1 MTSLYITESGSFIKR
16 RGGHVVIGRNNE
28 TLMEV
33 PLERVEDVS
42 VIDSV
47 QISSELITEFL
58 KRGVPVTWLSG
69 YGRYFGTLISTQT
82 TDIAKQQKQFEWIGE
97 KTFYL
102 ALAKKIIHAKTN
114 NQLVLLKRY
123 ARNAQEGLIDLQIK
137 NIRAIRRNIN
147 TAKTSAELMG
157 YEGIISRLYFE
168 ALGKLVPEEFS
179 FTKRSKQPPLDPFN
193 AMLGLGYSMLFN
205 EIMSNIMSIGLH
217 PFVGCLHS
225 IAKGHP
231 ALVSDLIEEWRSPI
245 IDSMVLA
252 LVKRHSMDTSA
263 FDTSDKGC
271 FLNYEGRKLFLAR
284 YNAKIRTVNQYLE
297 NGVTYRECI
306 ANQCRNY
313 ARAITHGDIEL
324 YNPLEIY

>member
-1 MTSLYITESGSFIKR
+1 
-16 RGGHVVIGRNNE
+16 
-28 TLMEV
+28 
-33 PLERVEDVS
+33 
-42 VIDSV
+42 
-47 QISSELITEFL
+47 
-58 KRGVPVTWLSG
+58 
-69 YGRYFGTLISTQT
+69 
-82 TDIAKQQKQFEWIGE
+82 
-97 KTFYL
+97 
-102 ALAKKIIHAKTN
+102 
-114 NQLVLLKRY
+114 
-123 ARNAQEGLIDLQIK
+123 
-137 NIRAIRRNIN
+137 
-147 TAKTSAELMG
+147 
-157 YEGIISRLYFE
+157 
-168 ALGKLVPEEFS
+168 
-179 FTKRSKQPPLDPFN
+179 
-193 AMLGLGYSMLFN
+193 MLFN

-231 ALVSDLIEEWRSPI
+231 ALVSDLIEEWRAPI

-252 LVKRHSMDTSA
+252 LVKRHNIDTSA